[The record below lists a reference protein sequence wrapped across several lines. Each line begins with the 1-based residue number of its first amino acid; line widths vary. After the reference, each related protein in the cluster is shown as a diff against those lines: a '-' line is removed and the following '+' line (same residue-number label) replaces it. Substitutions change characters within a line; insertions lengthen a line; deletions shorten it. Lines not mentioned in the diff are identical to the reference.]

1 LEVVLLEQNDLSS
14 AGLDLHSFTRI
25 GAEVQIL
32 DDLARLILCTKL
44 IKGRYWGA
52 VISKIS
58 RQWWA

>member
-14 AGLDLHSFTRI
+14 AGIDLHSFTLK

-44 IKGRYWGA
+44 LKGRYWGA

-58 RQWWA
+58 QRWLA